1 MAVSRHLVELVELE
15 GIYKDFLA
23 IVQLP
28 FRRLGCPCDS
38 LMVGRY

>member
-1 MAVSRHLVELVELE
+1 MAVSRHLMELVELE

-28 FRRLGCPCDS
+28 FRHLGFPCDT
-38 LMVGRY
+38 LMVGCY